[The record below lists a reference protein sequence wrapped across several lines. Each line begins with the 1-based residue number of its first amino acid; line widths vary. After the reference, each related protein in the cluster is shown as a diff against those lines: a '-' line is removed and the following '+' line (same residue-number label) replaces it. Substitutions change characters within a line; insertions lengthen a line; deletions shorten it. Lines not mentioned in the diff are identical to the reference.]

1 MDKNMDVKDL
11 FKKLK
16 SGGAGKDSRR
26 SGSLAS
32 FFEKNPKMKIILP
45 VVLVAIAVVVAVLI
59 VISGAKA
66 DIDVDEN
73 ISVAGQAVEVLPQ
86 IERKKEEAVDD
97 EVDPFSEDVIANAK
111 LTGVLYN
118 ADGYYVAVL
127 ETEKSSFP
135 SLQVG
140 DKIGNS
146 EWMVDAIDSDSITV
160 SCGEKTRTI
169 QKSK

>member
-16 SGGAGKDSRR
+16 SGGNKDARKN
-26 SGSLAS
+26 GSLAS

-45 VVLVAIAVVVAVLI
+45 AVFVAIAVVVAALI
-59 VISGAKA
+59 IISGARTN
-66 DIDVDEN
+66 IDVDDN

-86 IERKKEEAVDD
+86 VERRKTD
-97 EVDPFSEDVIANAK
+97 EIADEIDPFSEDVIANAK
-111 LTGVLYN
+111 LTGVLYA
-118 ADGYYVAVL
+118 ADGYYIATL
-127 ETEKSSFP
+127 ETDKASYP
-135 SLQVG
+135 TLQVG

-146 EWMVDAIDSDSITV
+146 EWMVDSIDSDSITV

-169 QKSK
+169 QKNK